1 MSAPVRVEIDRTG
14 GVTVDAP
21 AGLLSVFDVAT
32 LSEAFGAL
40 RPILARTCAPPLPPR
55 AGWPAGWEELLAE
68 RAAIAAEGGAEA
80 PDEVALADLRAMVAR
95 GDLDA
100 GGDR

>member
-1 MSAPVRVEIDRTG
+1 MSAPVRVEIDPAG
-14 GVTVDAP
+14 GMTVDAP
-21 AGLLSVFDVAT
+21 AGLLSVFDVAA

-40 RPILARTCAPPLPPR
+40 RPVLARTCAPPLPPVEQ
-55 AGWPAGWEELLAE
+55 WPEAWAEVFAE
-68 RAAIAAEGGAEA
+68 RAAIAAEGGAA
-80 PDEVALADLRAMVAR
+80 DPDGVARADLRAMVAR